1 MNRPIGWLV
10 LPSLLLGSSV
20 YSFSAKITPEEAGVL
35 ATEFVRSKTGN
46 LSGGVNLK
54 PVYAAGTKSDPL
66 YYVFNLADNKGFVMI
81 SAEDATTTPVLG
93 YSFEKGF
100 PADNLP
106 EVTKWMLAG
115 LEREIKAAPSL
126 QRSLNADE
134 RRKAVHLAGVNAQ
147 ERKKQLTTAEWAQDG
162 VFNQLIPGKPLV
174 GCVGTATA
182 IVMKYHNWPKQGT
195 GEMDGVSFATAYDW
209 GNMRLDNYRYG
220 SSTKEQRDAVALL
233 TYHVSKSIGTNYG
246 YQASSAYSTRVPGA
260 LSSFFGYDPAMSY
273 KKRSEMESQD
283 GWNQLIINEIDAN
296 RPVINSG
303 YSATN
308 GHAFVCD
315 GYDVQGQIVYFHYNW
330 GWGGE
335 GDGWFLPT
343 VLVPSI
349 SEYRNYSSDQT
360 IIYNIKPAEHPNTV
374 WSPIRITSDNNQV
387 GIGSDLTDL
396 SNGKSFTVRVGH
408 LTNSTYD
415 DFKGKLAVALTDK
428 AGNVKALLSNPV
440 DCAYNGIGNIVESM
454 GRLVTFNNCALPA
467 GTSVDASDLVRIVSQ
482 ANGSDNWLP
491 LIGELYTTNELS
503 TKPGTPASFN
513 INIPSNIAGAKIEG
527 ASSVVKGF
535 DYVFKVTPEV
545 DEDENIITVKA
556 NGIILTS
563 DNDTYRINNVRAD
576 QEIYILVQK
585 ASEVIAKRSVWV
597 GTPGM
602 LSSIIS
608 ETEAANIKDLT
619 LFGTLDARDF
629 KYIRESMNL
638 ERCDLSN
645 VTIAANGTDA
655 ANALPREAFR
665 DERSLKEVI
674 LPNSVNR
681 LNNGCFR
688 SCGIKSIVIPEAV
701 SKYEYNVFCGAS
713 ALRDIYVRRSKPE
726 FINWCVL
733 SGTNKAAMTLHCPN
747 ETSMNNYKRTDEWKE
762 IGNFVVDAPETVP
775 TVAFAIQ
782 EERDVKF
789 ETEAKTGQVE
799 KGTVVTFKAEYMADD
814 DKRMEV
820 YANATRLY
828 PDADGNYKTTIN
840 SSTILHFDLIEPQ
853 KVIGD
858 TKLWSLNGNNG
869 ALGMFTDATTVIPNQ
884 EFTVRLNAL
893 NVTQYSENLYWAIVL
908 TDANGNIKEFI
919 SPVNTWQGGVGDK
932 HVVDV
937 HCKVTESK
945 VRDGN
950 LLRLVCSS
958 NKKDWMTVK
967 GVSADIIDEI
977 PAHNREARTYM
988 MNVYGMA
995 DEEGNATQ
1003 ITNATVSGLGSYELR
1018 GKEATLSIIPESSV
1032 YKVDMNVWVN
1042 EKDAEGNPILD
1053 ENGDYK
1059 KVLKEQIVRAAT
1071 VDYTFVVLEDMSFE
1085 VKVHNPAIGTVQVI
1099 ETYPGGLHIQL
1110 SENNVAE
1117 TVKITG
1123 SCRSQD
1129 LLDGLNKD
1137 WAVKT
1142 VKVLDLSEL
1151 NIVAEGSRHLA
1162 NELKHTLFKSPT
1174 GTPAV
1179 LEKLILPNSI
1189 LRIWKEGVEGP
1200 FDNCKNIE
1208 EIALPEGVKSI
1219 PFTTGTSSILRY
1231 TLGTNIFQ
1239 GCDKLKVIRIV
1250 GDPQEYNGKQCV
1262 CYFSPSGY
1270 KWGHQNYSLGH
1281 PDASKVTLIV
1291 PEQHLPLFLKPDDDM
1306 YTGNPWL
1313 PQGYNI
1319 LSVTPVYGVEFDP
1332 ARVRLADETVLA
1344 DQMVNFL
1351 GDNVA
1356 KETITIEGKIFPA
1369 NPDANATVYVDGE
1382 KVELAADGSIPVTFH
1397 NPKFHPE
1404 LAKSHKIE
1412 VEYTVDLN
1420 FNAISDAFTISEPEI
1435 IYPDDD
1441 LNTQF
1446 MHLSE
1451 LGDEGDNNGEEN
1463 DGEIG
1468 EENGGENGGSTP
1480 THIWDTNDKLNP
1492 VLRGV
1497 KENAKIRFKVKSN
1510 IDENKGVISKVMIG
1524 NEELTADADGYYMT
1538 SLSGANKLIE
1548 IYAAPTEGATITAA
1562 ELTSIKPEEAAG
1574 ISSISIEGEMTDE
1587 QLKKVVNDF
1596 KNLETLD
1603 ISSLE
1608 TSELPAGL
1616 FAGMETL
1623 STVSLPEVETIGAN
1637 MFKDCSSLQSVDIPS
1652 SVNTIGEGA
1661 FAGCSSLEHLTLTGV
1676 SGVDANAFN
1685 GCDNL
1690 TTITFLSIPSNGGEE
1705 STAKVRRSVR
1715 SINSDAFAGVN
1726 PNCIIVLDEGVA
1738 IPDAKANYIHAA
1750 EGDVT
1755 EISPEGTETVRR
1767 GRIYSAKNNIS
1778 IVQGYPLAIPHAFT
1792 LENGAKVMMEAD
1804 IKDWTSI
1811 VAPFDVQKIYHSSN
1825 SEVEFIVAG
1834 EEDDVL
1840 KNNVIYSLVDDT
1852 HNLTSVSGIK
1862 ANTPVIVRL
1871 KEDSKITLEAGD
1883 IKVPSTPTDVRVD
1896 GKDFSLHAIYQSQ
1909 SVPASETYVL
1919 NESGVAF
1926 APVEA
1931 DDENEEMATLR
1942 PFQVYATSPVAVSEI
1957 PTELPSSNVE
1967 TGIDEEVVSGVKFV
1981 KEKGMLVVYTP
1992 EAFTTN
1998 LYNADGLLLNVIK
2011 LDAGRNVISLPGAG
2025 VYVIA
2030 GRKIVF

>member
-1 MNRPIGWLV
+1 M
-10 LPSLLLGSSV
+10 
-20 YSFSAKITPEEAGVL
+20 
-35 ATEFVRSKTGN
+35 
-46 LSGGVNLK
+46 
-54 PVYAAGTKSDPL
+54 
-66 YYVFNLADNKGFVMI
+66 
-81 SAEDATTTPVLG
+81 
-93 YSFEKGF
+93 
-100 PADNLP
+100 
-106 EVTKWMLAG
+106 
-115 LEREIKAAPSL
+115 
-126 QRSLNADE
+126 
-134 RRKAVHLAGVNAQ
+134 
-147 ERKKQLTTAEWAQDG
+147 
-162 VFNQLIPGKPLV
+162 
-174 GCVGTATA
+174 
-182 IVMKYHNWPKQGT
+182 
-195 GEMDGVSFATAYDW
+195 
-209 GNMRLDNYRYG
+209 
-220 SSTKEQRDAVALL
+220 
-233 TYHVSKSIGTNYG
+233 
-246 YQASSAYSTRVPGA
+246 
-260 LSSFFGYDPAMSY
+260 
-273 KKRSEMESQD
+273 
-283 GWNQLIINEIDAN
+283 
-296 RPVINSG
+296 
-303 YSATN
+303 
-308 GHAFVCD
+308 
-315 GYDVQGQIVYFHYNW
+315 
-330 GWGGE
+330 
-335 GDGWFLPT
+335 
-343 VLVPSI
+343 
-349 SEYRNYSSDQT
+349 
-360 IIYNIKPAEHPNTV
+360 
-374 WSPIRITSDNNQV
+374 
-387 GIGSDLTDL
+387 
-396 SNGKSFTVRVGH
+396 
-408 LTNSTYD
+408 
-415 DFKGKLAVALTDK
+415 
-428 AGNVKALLSNPV
+428 
-440 DCAYNGIGNIVESM
+440 
-454 GRLVTFNNCALPA
+454 
-467 GTSVDASDLVRIVSQ
+467 
-482 ANGSDNWLP
+482 
-491 LIGELYTTNELS
+491 
-503 TKPGTPASFN
+503 
-513 INIPSNIAGAKIEG
+513 
-527 ASSVVKGF
+527 
-535 DYVFKVTPEV
+535 
-545 DEDENIITVKA
+545 
-556 NGIILTS
+556 
-563 DNDTYRINNVRAD
+563 
-576 QEIYILVQK
+576 
-585 ASEVIAKRSVWV
+585 
-597 GTPGM
+597 
-602 LSSIIS
+602 
-608 ETEAANIKDLT
+608 
-619 LFGTLDARDF
+619 
-629 KYIRESMNL
+629 
-638 ERCDLSN
+638 
-645 VTIAANGTDA
+645 
-655 ANALPREAFR
+655 
-665 DERSLKEVI
+665 
-674 LPNSVNR
+674 
-681 LNNGCFR
+681 
-688 SCGIKSIVIPEAV
+688 
-701 SKYEYNVFCGAS
+701 
-713 ALRDIYVRRSKPE
+713 
-726 FINWCVL
+726 
-733 SGTNKAAMTLHCPN
+733 
-747 ETSMNNYKRTDEWKE
+747 
-762 IGNFVVDAPETVP
+762 
-775 TVAFAIQ
+775 
-782 EERDVKF
+782 
-789 ETEAKTGQVE
+789 
-799 KGTVVTFKAEYMADD
+799 
-814 DKRMEV
+814 
-820 YANATRLY
+820 
-828 PDADGNYKTTIN
+828 
-840 SSTILHFDLIEPQ
+840 
-853 KVIGD
+853 
-858 TKLWSLNGNNG
+858 
-869 ALGMFTDATTVIPNQ
+869 
-884 EFTVRLNAL
+884 
-893 NVTQYSENLYWAIVL
+893 
-908 TDANGNIKEFI
+908 
-919 SPVNTWQGGVGDK
+919 
-932 HVVDV
+932 
-937 HCKVTESK
+937 
-945 VRDGN
+945 
-950 LLRLVCSS
+950 
-958 NKKDWMTVK
+958 
-967 GVSADIIDEI
+967 
-977 PAHNREARTYM
+977 
-988 MNVYGMA
+988 
-995 DEEGNATQ
+995 
-1003 ITNATVSGLGSYELR
+1003 
-1018 GKEATLSIIPESSV
+1018 
-1032 YKVDMNVWVN
+1032 
-1042 EKDAEGNPILD
+1042 
-1053 ENGDYK
+1053 
-1059 KVLKEQIVRAAT
+1059 
-1071 VDYTFVVLEDMSFE
+1071 
-1085 VKVHNPAIGTVQVI
+1085 
-1099 ETYPGGLHIQL
+1099 

-1319 LSVTPVYGVEFDP
+1319 LSVTPVSGVEFDP

-1344 DQMVNFL
+1344 DR
-1351 GDNVA
+1351 
-1356 KETITIEGKIFPA
+1356 
-1369 NPDANATVYVDGE
+1369 
-1382 KVELAADGSIPVTFH
+1382 SIPVTFH

-1404 LAKSHKIE
+1404 FAKSHKIE

-1587 QLKKVVNDF
+1587 QVKKVVNDF
-1596 KNLETLD
+1596 KTLETLD

-1690 TTITFLSIPSNGGEE
+1690 TTITFLSTPSNGGEE